1 MKVTP
6 AHREHMKEAMVKRM
20 QSYTPDALA
29 SYLESI
35 KTDPRVKDW
44 RKRYRW
50 DLCHASGL
58 TPWLCSTVY
67 PYANDTHI
75 DTALKAI
82 MTEIA

>member
-1 MKVTP
+1 MK
-6 AHREHMKEAMVKRM
+6 AAMMARM
-20 QSYTPDALA
+20 QSYPPDAL
-29 SYLESI
+29 SNYIESI

-44 RKRYRW
+44 QKRYRW
-50 DLCHASGL
+50 DLCYASGL
-58 TPWLCSTVY
+58 TPWICSTIY